1 MTEESSSR
9 GEARPRRHRIS
20 VEDFHRMTELGLLGT
35 DAPLELIEG
44 ALFDLAPA
52 SHAHRA
58 MVRRLEERLR
68 DAVLGQASVLRH
80 APIRLGEDSEAAP
93 DLAVLRAGRDSAH
106 PPQPSASDALLVIEV
121 SDTTWHY
128 DRDTKV
134 PLYGRHG
141 IPEVWLL
148 DLTSATMHFFRGLTG
163 AHYTEESVT
172 EHPGVTFLPG
182 LTDAA
187 VDLAG
192 LFPGP

>member
-9 GEARPRRHRIS
+9 GEARPRRHRIR
-20 VEDFHRMTELGLLGT
+20 VEDYHRMAELGLLGT

-68 DAVLGQASVLRH
+68 AAVLGQASVLRH

-106 PPQPSASDALLVIEV
+106 PPQPSAADALLVIEV

-141 IPEVWLL
+141 IPEVWLV
-148 DLTSATMHFFRGLTG
+148 DLTSATLHFFRALTG
-163 AHYTEESVT
+163 GHYAEASVT

-182 LTDAA
+182 LTDAV

-192 LFPGP
+192 LFPGA